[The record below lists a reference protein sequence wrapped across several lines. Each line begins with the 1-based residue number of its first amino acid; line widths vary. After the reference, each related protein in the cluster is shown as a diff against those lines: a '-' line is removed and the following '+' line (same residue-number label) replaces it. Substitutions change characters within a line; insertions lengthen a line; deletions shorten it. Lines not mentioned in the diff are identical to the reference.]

1 MLCRRVSNVAQE
13 RRRAYVWHMTVLP
26 VQQKVPPITL
36 AHRLR
41 IAREWRGLEQHDLA
55 RELGVGR
62 STISNYERGV
72 TSPGKLVVNAW
83 AVVTDVDVEWL
94 RNDDYSTPPVG
105 PAGIEPTTSTVK
117 VRRLVPRSTAGAP
130 RVRELAIAS

>member
-1 MLCRRVSNVAQE
+1 MTILSAQ
-13 RRRAYVWHMTVLP
+13 RN
-26 VQQKVPPITL
+26 VPPVTL

-41 IAREWRGLEQHDLA
+41 IAREWRDLEQVDIA
-55 RELGVGR
+55 RELGVSR
-62 STISNYERGV
+62 ATVSNYERGV

-94 RNDDYSTPPVG
+94 KNDDFGGSSPVG

-117 VRRLVPRSTAGAP
+117 ARRLALLPSVGAP
-130 RVRELAIAS
+130 RMRELAVAS